1 MYVLFLVIFR
11 YSAVR
16 RQFGPPAKDEIPVLE
31 YQMQVCFS
39 LDMLSIIYTKKLP
52 LQCYSH
58 YAVHLVC
65 YENHVPRDTILV
77 AQEMRR
83 DW

>member
-1 MYVLFLVIFR
+1 MYVLFVVIFR

-39 LDMLSIIYTKKLP
+39 LDML
-52 LQCYSH
+52 
-58 YAVHLVC
+58 
-65 YENHVPRDTILV
+65 
-77 AQEMRR
+77 
-83 DW
+83 

>member
-16 RQFGPPAKDEIPVLE
+16 RQFGPPGKDEIPVLE

-39 LDMLSIIYTKKLP
+39 LDMLSIIYTKNCLFNVTRTM
-52 LQCYSH
+52 QFTSY
-58 YAVHLVC
+58 V
-65 YENHVPRDTILV
+65 
-77 AQEMRR
+77 MRIMYR
-83 DW
+83 ATRFLLRRK